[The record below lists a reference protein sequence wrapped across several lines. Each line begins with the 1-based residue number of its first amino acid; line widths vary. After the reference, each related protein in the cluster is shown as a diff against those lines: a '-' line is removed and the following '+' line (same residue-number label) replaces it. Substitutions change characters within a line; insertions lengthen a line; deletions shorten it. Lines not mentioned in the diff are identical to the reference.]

1 MRLCII
7 VLPVPDMI
15 IVYIV
20 YNCVSKLSC
29 IFVV

>member
-1 MRLCII
+1 MSEMDGWKGIEVVRLCII

-20 YNCVSKLSC
+20 
-29 IFVV
+29 